1 MQMQV
6 ERMMQMKHRPMQMK
20 HRLMQMQAAQMAEP
34 DDA

>member
-6 ERMMQMKHRPMQMK
+6 ERMMQMRHRPMQMK